1 VRRRLDAELVRR
13 GLATSRTQARAYIE
27 SGRVLVGG
35 ATSTKA
41 ARQVD
46 GAEAVVL
53 EGDPPRFVGR
63 GGEKLAGALE
73 QFDLDPSGARV
84 LDAGASTGGFTDCV
98 LQLGA
103 REVVA
108 LDVGHGQLHERLR
121 RDRRVVVL
129 ERTNLRHVDP
139 AELGPFDAVV
149 SDLSFI
155 SLTKV
160 MEVLLGCC
168 VPGGWLVLLVKPQ
181 FEAGRREVSKGRGV
195 ITDPVEWRGAL
206 ERVVASAESFGGAV
220 AGIGVSPLRGAD
232 GNVEFLLHLERGTRP
247 GPPPTA
253 TPAEAAP
260 AAAAPEG
267 GASAATTI
275 SEGAAAHIDGV
286 LAPLMPEPVSPEP
299 VSPEPAPGEE
309 VTAR

>member
-1 VRRRLDAELVRR
+1 MRRRLDAELVRR
-13 GLATSRTQARAYIE
+13 GLASSRAQARAYIE

-35 ATSTKA
+35 APSTKA

-53 EGDPPRFVGR
+53 EGAPPRYVGR

-73 QFDLDPSGARV
+73 QFGLDPSDVRV

-98 LQLGA
+98 LQAGA

-121 RDRRVVVL
+121 ADRRVVVM

-139 AELGPFDAVV
+139 AVLGPFDAVV

-160 MEVLLGCC
+160 MAVLLGCC
-168 VPGGWLVLLVKPQ
+168 APGGWLVLLVKPQ
-181 FEAGRREVSKGRGV
+181 FEAGRREVSKGRGI
-195 ITDPVEWRGAL
+195 ITDPAEWRGAL
-206 ERVVASAESFGGAV
+206 ERVVACAESLGGSV

-232 GNVEFLLHLERGTRP
+232 GNVEFLLHLTRDP
-247 GPPPTA
+247 RADIGAASTA
-253 TPAEAAP
+253 ALVPVAGSETPSEAAAVVSTG
-260 AAAAPEG
+260 AARRIDEALAPFDAAPEVHP
-267 GASAATTI
+267 GAPADA
-275 SEGAAAHIDGV
+275 GAV
-286 LAPLMPEPVSPEP
+286 L
-299 VSPEPAPGEE
+299 G
-309 VTAR
+309 